1 MLNDLYQLINIK
13 HSCYKLRMI
22 EVSDRY
28 ISIKKS
34 IKVDL
39 KRDKKILL
47 KYMFLNRKTGI
58 LTKNTCFVLSNIYR
72 HKRKE
77 ASIC

>member
-1 MLNDLYQLINIK
+1 
-13 HSCYKLRMI
+13 MI

-58 LTKNTCFVLSNIYR
+58 LD
-72 HKRKE
+72 
-77 ASIC
+77 

>member
-1 MLNDLYQLINIK
+1 
-13 HSCYKLRMI
+13 MI

-47 KYMFLNRKTGI
+47 KYMFLNRKIDVFNKTSMFG
-58 LTKNTCFVLSNIYR
+58 N
-72 HKRKE
+72 RKE
-77 ASIC
+77 

>member
-47 KYMFLNRKTGI
+47 KYMFLNRKIDVFNKTSMYG
-58 LTKNTCFVLSNIYR
+58 N
-72 HKRKE
+72 RKE
-77 ASIC
+77 

>member
-1 MLNDLYQLINIK
+1 
-13 HSCYKLRMI
+13 MI

-28 ISIKKS
+28 ISVKKS

-47 KYMFLNRKTGI
+47 KYMFLNAKTDVFNKTSMFG
-58 LTKNTCFVLSNIYR
+58 N
-72 HKRKE
+72 RKE
-77 ASIC
+77 

>member
-1 MLNDLYQLINIK
+1 MLNDLYQLINSK
-13 HSCYKLRMI
+13 HSGYKLRMI

-47 KYMFLNRKTGI
+47 KYMFLNRKIDVFNKTSMFG
-58 LTKNTCFVLSNIYR
+58 N
-72 HKRKE
+72 RKE
-77 ASIC
+77 

>member
-28 ISIKKS
+28 ISVKKS

-47 KYMFLNRKTGI
+47 KYMFLNRKQA
-58 LTKNTCFVLSNIYR
+58 F
-72 HKRKE
+72 
-77 ASIC
+77 